1 VNVKAA
7 SLTLALVACAAPV
20 ATPPPDNAGA
30 YRSPAASGPVTSW
43 LVLARGPA
51 AGTAGTLTFRID
63 ERTPVAQLLVK
74 AVDGAPEIEQI
85 EIEYTGNQGSQ
96 IIRLGRALAE
106 GDGQVIELR
115 DRRQI
120 SKLIVT
126 TDPDST
132 GEYIVFGA

>member
-1 VNVKAA
+1 MKVA
-7 SLTLALVACAAPV
+7 SLALILGACAAPV

-30 YRSPAASGPVTSW
+30 YRNPATTAPVTGW

-74 AVDGAPEIEQI
+74 SVAGAPEIEQI

-96 IIRLGRALAE
+96 IIRLGRTLPE

>member
-1 VNVKAA
+1 MKAA
-7 SLTLALVACAAPV
+7 SLALALFACAAPV
-20 ATPPPDNAGA
+20 ATPPPTNAGA
-30 YRSPAASGPVTSW
+30 FQDPAAGSPVTGW

-51 AGTAGTLTFRID
+51 AHTAGTLTFD
-63 ERTPVAQLLVK
+63 VTERTPVSQLLLK

-96 IIRLGRALAE
+96 IIRLGRPLNA

-115 DRRQI
+115 NRRQI
-120 SKLIVT
+120 SKLIVV
-126 TDPDST
+126 TDPDSS